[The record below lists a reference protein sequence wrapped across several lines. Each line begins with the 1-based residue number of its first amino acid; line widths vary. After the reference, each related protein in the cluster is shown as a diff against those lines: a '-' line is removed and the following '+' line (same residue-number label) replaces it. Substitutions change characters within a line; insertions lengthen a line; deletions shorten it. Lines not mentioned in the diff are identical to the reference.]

1 MIAML
6 VSTTGKVKRDF
17 KQNVLTDN
25 KDKVITVWNVSYE
38 IRSKEITGTI
48 EAIYLTHQSEAD
60 VTPELICGFAEFQG
74 TIDGKQGS
82 FTAQEDGR
90 VQNNILKFNGRI
102 IVASEVLSM
111 IVDRYEYD
119 GILYEIIYYIN
130 MIIELIV

>member
-1 MIAML
+1 ML

-48 EAIYLTHQSEAD
+48 EANYLTHQSEAD
-60 VTPELICGFAEFQG
+60 VTPELIRGFAEFQG

-90 VQNNILKFNGRI
+90 VQNNILKINGRI
-102 IVASEVLSM
+102 IDVSEELSM
-111 IVDRYEYD
+111 LVGRYDYD
-119 GILYEIIYYIN
+119 GILSESVYEIN
-130 MIIELIV
+130 FDIEF